1 MRDYLETVTRRV
13 VVYDGGMGAT
23 LEQFDLTQEDYG
35 GLQGKCHEALV
46 LNRPDVIE
54 GVHAS
59 MLDAGAEVVETDTF
73 QGSRLKLEEW
83 GLADYTVEV
92 NTKAAEIARRAAGE
106 HRFVAGSIGPTGYLP
121 ASDDSTLGQ
130 IRFGELVE
138 VFAEQAAGLVD
149 GGADLIIIETAQDIL
164 EVKAAVFGARE
175 AFKST
180 GRTLPIHTSVSLLPN
195 GGKMLLG
202 TDISAVL
209 CTLEALRVDVIGLN
223 CSTGPED
230 MRDAIRFLG
239 EFCSVPVACI
249 PNAGL
254 PLQGPDGETI
264 FPEQPGPLADAL
276 AEFVERYGVGVV
288 GGCCGTTPEHIR
300 AIVERVRPAGGDTAR
315 GANGDTAPRTTAAGA
330 ALPTRAAP
338 PSAGGGAKGSTTLPT
353 RAVAP
358 RPAPRP
364 PHLSSMIAATPLVQ
378 EPHPT
383 MVGERVNSQGSRKAK
398 QLLLADDYDGLVQI
412 AEDQV
417 TGGAH
422 VLDTCVAL
430 TERSDEDEQMRQVVK
445 RISLTQPAPIQ
456 VDSTEPE
463 VIETALEQI
472 PGRAIVNSVNLE
484 AGRDK
489 LDRVVPLALAHG
501 AALIALTIDEVG
513 MAKTAQRKVEIAER
527 IRDLCCEE
535 HGLDPELLIFDC
547 LTFTLTTGDEE
558 WRPSAVET
566 IEGIRRIKAEIP
578 HVKTSLGVSNVSFG
592 VSPGARAVLNSVF
605 LHHCVQAGLDLAMVN
620 PNHITPYSEISHEER
635 KLADDLVFNRSED
648 ALQHFIEHFE
658 SKGETEAQTTANPT
672 EGMEPEE
679 ALHFHILRRRKEGVE
694 DWIDLSVEKI
704 GAVPTLNEVLLPAMK
719 EVGDKFGAGELILPF
734 VLQSAEVM
742 KRAVAQLEKY
752 LDKIEGYTKGT
763 VVLATVFGD
772 VHDIGKSL
780 VNTILTNNG
789 YTVIDLGKQ
798 VPIQTILDAAQEHE
812 ATAIGL
818 SALLVSTSK
827 QMPACIQELHAK
839 GLQYPVLIG
848 GAAINRAF
856 SFRALYPGGK
866 DSTEPYAPGVF
877 YCKDAFEGLSVMDQ
891 LIDEQAH
898 TALLEKLR
906 AGATA
911 FREKGEE
918 PVEQGDLTD
927 SSVRSPAR
935 TDAPVPTP
943 PYWGVR
949 EIPVDLN
956 AVYSHLDTHVLFKL
970 HWGGKGVKGEAWR
983 ELVEENF
990 RPRLERMWAEA
1001 NGRLAGERPE
1011 EHANGRTGASSK
1023 DAEET
1028 QAHAPYLHPRA
1039 LLGFFPCY
1047 AAGNDIVVLD
1057 PEDRATELTR
1067 FVCPRQPKG
1076 DRICLAD
1083 FFRSGVKVEGEGAKA
1098 GAAGAA
1104 AAAGSSSYLPPAE
1117 LDVIAVQA
1125 VTVGSEVTELMA
1137 KLEAEG
1143 EFAEQ
1148 LFVHGLGVQT
1158 AEGLAE
1164 WLHHEA
1170 RAMLSIPAT
1179 QGRRYSWGYP
1189 AVPEQSEHLKVEK
1202 LLDLGQI
1209 GMKITDG
1216 YAPEPEQSTLALVA
1230 HHPQA
1235 IYFGTRQ
1242 GRLLPDGSPDDL
1254 IKGSYRDPSLAG
1266 FDGVRELADEDPPD
1280 GVVEGEDEPA
1290 LAG

>member
-1 MRDYLETVTRRV
+1 MSRDYVKEISEHV

-23 LEQFDLTQEDYG
+23 LEQFELTSEDYG

-54 GVHAS
+54 GVHES
-59 MLDAGAEVVETDTF
+59 MLEAGAEVIETDTF
-73 QGSRLKLEEW
+73 QGSRIKLEEW
-83 GLADYTVEV
+83 GLGEYTVEI
-92 NTKAAEIARRAAGE
+92 NTKAAEIARKAAGE
-106 HRFVAGSIGPTGYLP
+106 HRYVAGSIGPTGYLP
-121 ASDDSTLGQ
+121 ASEDPSLGQ

-138 VFAEQAAGLVD
+138 VFKEQAEGLID
-149 GGADLIIIETAQDIL
+149 GGADLLIIETAQDIL
-164 EVKAAVFGARE
+164 EVKAAVFGARQ
-175 AFKST
+175 AFKTT
-180 GRTLPIHTSVSLLPN
+180 GRVLPIHTSVSLLPN

-209 CTLEALRVDVIGLN
+209 TTLEALKVDVIGLN

-239 EFCSVPVACI
+239 EYCPVPVACI

-254 PLQGPDGETI
+254 PLQGPEGETI
-264 FPEQPGPLADAL
+264 FPEKPAPLAAAL
-276 AEFVERYGVGVV
+276 GEFVERYGVGVV
-288 GGCCGTTPEHIR
+288 GGCCGTRPEHIA
-300 AIVERVRPAGGDTAR
+300 AIVERVGGSKR
-315 GANGDTAPRTTAAGA
+315 
-330 ALPTRAAP
+330 
-338 PSAGGGAKGSTTLPT
+338 
-353 RAVAP
+353 RAVGP
-358 RPAPRP
+358 RPSPRA
-364 PHLSSMIAATPLVQ
+364 PHLSSMIAATALAQ
-378 EPHPT
+378 EPGPT

-398 QLLLADDYDGLVQI
+398 ELLLADDYDGLVQI

-417 TGGAH
+417 AGGAH
-422 VLDTCVAL
+422 VLDLCVAL
-430 TERSDEDEQMRQVVK
+430 TERSDEDEQMRLLAKKV
-445 RISLTQPAPIQ
+445 SLTQPAPIQ

-463 VIETALEQI
+463 VIERALEQI

-484 AGRDK
+484 AGREK
-489 LDRVVPLALAHG
+489 LDRVVPVALAHG

-513 MAKTAQRKVEIAER
+513 MAKTAERKVEIAKR
-527 IRDLCCEE
+527 IHGLCCDE
-535 HGLDPELLIFDC
+535 HGLDPQLLIFDC

-566 IEGIRRIKAEIP
+566 IEGIRAIKAEIP
-578 HVKTSLGVSNVSFG
+578 DVKTSLGVSNVSFG

-605 LHHCVQAGLDLAMVN
+605 LHHCVDAGLDLAMVN
-620 PNHITPYSEISHEER
+620 PNHITPYSEISEEER
-635 KLADDLVFNRSED
+635 ELADDLVFNRRED
-648 ALQHFIEHFE
+648 ALERFIGHFE
-658 SKGETEAQTTANPT
+658 SKGEEEGPEGPADPT
-672 EGMEPEE
+672 EGMGPEE

-694 DWIDLSVEKI
+694 LWIDRSVEKI

-752 LDKIEGYTKGT
+752 LDKTEGYTKGT

-798 VPIQTILDAAQEHE
+798 VPIQAIVEAAVEHK

-827 QMPACIQELHAK
+827 QMPACIEELHAK
-839 GLQYPVLIG
+839 QLDYPVLIG

-856 SFRALYPGGK
+856 SFRALYPHGK
-866 DSTEPYAPGVF
+866 ESDEIYEPGVF
-877 YCKDAFEGLSVMDQ
+877 YCKDAFEGLAVMDQ
-891 LIDEQAH
+891 LIDSDARG
-898 TALLEKLR
+898 ALVEKLR
-906 AGATA
+906 SGASE
-911 FREKGEE
+911 FREKGDA

-927 SSVRSPAR
+927 DSVRSPAR
-935 TDAPVPTP
+935 TDVPIPTP
-943 PYWGVR
+943 PFWGVR
-949 EIPVDLN
+949 EIEVDLDE
-956 AVYSHLDTHVLFKL
+956 VYHHLDTHVLFKL
-970 HWGGKGVKGEAWR
+970 HWGGRGVKGDAWKKLLR
-983 ELVEENF
+983 EDF
-990 RPRLERMWAEA
+990 RPRLERMW
-1001 NGRLAGERPE
+1001 R
-1011 EHANGRTGASSK
+1011 
-1023 DAEET
+1023 D
-1028 QAHAPYLHPRA
+1028 QDYLHPRA

-1047 AAGNDIVVLD
+1047 SLGNDIIVLD
-1057 PEDRATELTR
+1057 PEDRESELTR

-1083 FFRSGVKVEGEGAKA
+1083 FFRPAVEGK
-1098 GAAGAA
+1098 
-1104 AAAGSSSYLPPAE
+1104 PPVE
-1117 LDVIAVQA
+1117 LDVIGVQA

-1137 KLEAEG
+1137 RLESEG

-1164 WLHHEA
+1164 WLHGKA
-1170 RAMLSIPAT
+1170 REMLEIAPT

-1202 LLDLGQI
+1202 LLDLSQI
-1209 GMKITDG
+1209 GMTITDG
-1216 YAPEPEQSTLALVA
+1216 YAPEPEQSTLAMIA

-1242 GRLLPDGSPDDL
+1242 GRLLPEGSPDDL
-1254 IKGSYRDPSLAG
+1254 IKGSYRDPSL
-1266 FDGVRELADEDPPD
+1266 FADLDDVDPPE
-1280 GVVEGEDEPA
+1280 GAVEAEDEPA
-1290 LAG
+1290 MT